1 MVISFCQNV
10 LQVVKMVKN
19 RNLVVPDNLCSD
31 QFRPYCNHTKSAPN
45 PKGALRARGLISG
58 PRAGFNKRTH
68 TLNPGQRFSCA
79 THARSQPRTQI
90 KRAPT
95 GNLIRTSTGPK
106 NCMLKCY
113 LWIPPRDRL
122 EQWCAFDLTDM
133 GKGGCQGERKS
144 GLRAFALGRSGLGL
158 RQKSLKR
165 LQSVRED
172 LSALR
177 ALWLSPRRLRN
188 SKNHAHRLNSFYT
201 KQANTCTYSAAA

>member
-1 MVISFCQNV
+1 MRDARTLAASHAN
-10 LQVVKMVKN
+10 KE
-19 RNLVVPDNLCSD
+19 
-31 QFRPYCNHTKSAPN
+31 SAHA
-45 PKGALRARGLISG
+45 K
-58 PRAGFNKRTH
+58 
-68 TLNPGQRFSCA
+68 LNP
-79 THARSQPRTQI
+79 HVDWPE
-90 KRAPT
+90 KLHVKVLP
-95 GNLIRTSTGPK
+95 LDTS
-106 NCMLKCY
+106 
-113 LWIPPRDRL
+113 RDRL